1 MTQIKFLLGLF
12 CAYAA
17 YYTTIILRDKKRQRQ
32 EVRNAGDDVVVKEE
46 APHVEPAILMVERQA
61 GKLLIRDT
69 VVRSLYA
76 YDNSDHKNM
85 VHVRFDAQTVDLLNK
100 FKMATGTDITKF
112 VAFSVKYLF
121 ESTPELKNIIKLY
134 LQNTKL

>member
-1 MTQIKFLLGLF
+1 MTQIKFLLGLL

-17 YYTTIILRDKKRQRQ
+17 YYTIIIIKDQKRQKQ
-32 EVRNAGDDVVVKEE
+32 LAGT
-46 APHVEPAILMVERQA
+46 AVE
-61 GKLLIRDT
+61 DT
-69 VVRSLYA
+69 VVKKDVPKIQPLITPERKVDQLLVHDTVARSLYA
-76 YDNSDHKNM
+76 YDNSDHKQM

-112 VAFSVKYLF
+112 VAFAVKHLF
-121 ESTPELKNIIKLY
+121 ESNPELKNIIKLY

>member
-1 MTQIKFLLGLF
+1 MTQLKFLLSLF
-12 CAYAA
+12 CTYAA
-17 YYTTIILRDKKRQRQ
+17 YYTIVIIKDQKRQKQ
-32 EVRNAGDDVVVKEE
+32 VAGTAVEDTVIEVDVPKIQ
-46 APHVEPAILMVERQA
+46 PLIPPERKVD
-61 GKLLIRDT
+61 KLLVHDT

-76 YDNSDHKNM
+76 YDNSDHKQM

-112 VAFSVKYLF
+112 VAFAVKYLF
-121 ESTPELKNIIKLY
+121 ESNPELKNIIKLY

>member
-1 MTQIKFLLGLF
+1 MTQIKFLLGLL

-17 YYTTIILRDKKRQRQ
+17 YYTIIIIRDQTHQKQAPAK
-32 EVRNAGDDVVVKEE
+32 AGEDKAVKDEI
-46 APHVEPAILMVERQA
+46 PQIQPLTPMERTVD
-61 GKLLIRDT
+61 KLLVHDT

-100 FKMATGTDITKF
+100 FKLATGTDITKF
-112 VAFSVKYLF
+112 VAFAVKYLF
-121 ESTPELKNIIKLY
+121 ESNPELKSIIKLY

>member
-1 MTQIKFLLGLF
+1 MTQLKFLLGLF

-17 YYTTIILRDKKRQRQ
+17 YYTTIILRDKKRQKQVAVKAGQDRVVIE
-32 EVRNAGDDVVVKEE
+32 EV
-46 APHVEPAILMVERQA
+46 PQVEPITLLERQA
-61 GKLLIRDT
+61 DKLLIHDT

-85 VHVRFDAQTVDLLNK
+85 VHVRFDSQTVDLLNK

>member
-1 MTQIKFLLGLF
+1 MTQIKFLLGLL

-17 YYTTIILRDKKRQRQ
+17 YYTTIIMRDQKRQKQ
-32 EVRNAGDDVVVKEE
+32 LAAKVTENTAEKEE
-46 APHVEPAILMVERQA
+46 VPQVQPLIPQERRVD
-61 GKLLIRDT
+61 KLLVHDT

-76 YDNSDHKNM
+76 YDNSDHKQM

-112 VAFSVKYLF
+112 VAFAVKYLF
-121 ESTPELKNIIKLY
+121 ESNPELKNIIKLY

>member
-1 MTQIKFLLGLF
+1 MTRIKYLLGLLF
-12 CAYAA
+12 AYAV
-17 YYTTIILRDKKRQRQ
+17 YYTIIILRDQKRQKQ
-32 EVRNAGDDVVVKEE
+32 LAVKATENPAEKEE
-46 APHVEPAILMVERQA
+46 VPQIQPLIPPERMVDKILVH
-61 GKLLIRDT
+61 DT
-69 VVRSLYA
+69 VVRSLFA
-76 YDNSDHKNM
+76 YDNSDHKQM

-121 ESTPELKNIIKLY
+121 ESNPELKNIIKLY

>member
-1 MTQIKFLLGLF
+1 MTQIKFLLGLL

-17 YYTTIILRDKKRQRQ
+17 YYTIIILRDQKRQKQ
-32 EVRNAGDDVVVKEE
+32 LAAKAAEDTAEKEE
-46 APHVEPAILMVERQA
+46 VPQIQPLIPTERKVD
-61 GKLLIRDT
+61 KLLVHDT

-76 YDNSDHKNM
+76 YDNSDHKQM
-85 VHVRFDAQTVDLLNK
+85 VHVRFDAKTVDLLNK

-112 VAFSVKYLF
+112 VAFAVKYLF
-121 ESTPELKNIIKLY
+121 ESNPELKNIIKLY